1 MEFSEA
7 QELND
12 LLKLSPVTRSR
23 QVSNK
28 SSMSL
33 LESMMNSGLD
43 IESTGSLSPVEFRF
57 RDYSTGQVFQSE
69 TVEPDVKEDEPKA
82 ELDQVA
88 IQVVKDE
95 NFRESYA
102 QSLYKTSSLTESL
115 KNSLFERPE
124 VGLKVLIHLFDRK
137 DKLKVT
143 FPKKTTVEQLVPRI
157 ISAYSRDD
165 RFKSTPLPCGPVAEA
180 YEVRMIDDTDMVIEK
195 TMKVKDLDVDALSLI
210 VNQSYLEAQKHQT
223 DNLGDPSGKLVKVY
237 YEKQCNNVRISPS
250 SHVRSILEKL
260 GVKYGYL
267 SPDEFEFKLVISLED
282 LTQQECDISL
292 DMPVSSLVTDEL
304 KLYRKVYVDTPT
316 FIEKRQE
323 KIIPI
328 KREEE
333 EDVNYNSSR
342 QPMSFA
348 QAIAYK
354 EYEVIKTNTRG
365 KRQKRILGISQFRL
379 SNMTVEQAKKAKI
392 KEKAL
397 EKSEK
402 NILKNK
408 ILSWYESKA
417 HHPEIPMSSIHS
429 VEQDL
434 KNLRVFYI
442 DYTEGKTRKKRAYE
456 TEKSSITVEI
466 ITKLKILTSLV
477 RFI

>member
-7 QELND
+7 HELNE

-23 QVSNK
+23 Q
-28 SSMSL
+28 SSSKTAASL

-43 IESTGSLSPVEFRF
+43 IESARSLSPEEFHSRE
-57 RDYSTGQVFQSE
+57 YSTGLFAPADHQ
-69 TVEPDVKEDEPKA
+69 EPEIKDEPQK
-82 ELDQVA
+82 DQDPIA
-88 IQVVKDE
+88 LHVVRDE
-95 NFRESYA
+95 NFRESYQ
-102 QSLYKTSSLTESL
+102 QSLCKVSSLTESL
-115 KNSLFERPE
+115 RNSLFERPE
-124 VGLKVLIHLFDRK
+124 VGLKLMVYLFGGK
-137 DKLKVT
+137 EKLRITV
-143 FPKKTTVEQLVPRI
+143 PKKTTVEQLVPRI
-157 ISAYSRDD
+157 ISAYARDE

-180 YEVRMIDDTDMVIEK
+180 YEIRMVDDTDMMIEK
-195 TMKVKDLDVDALSLI
+195 SMKVKDLDVDALTFI
-210 VNQSYLEAQKHQT
+210 VNPQFVEAHKSPIT
-223 DNLGDPSGKLVKVY
+223 ILGDPAGKVIKVY
-237 YEKQCNNVRISPS
+237 YEKQCNLVRIRSEAL
-250 SHVRSILEKL
+250 VRHLLEKL
-260 GVKYGYL
+260 QEKYGYL
-267 SPDEFEFKLVISLED
+267 SPDEFEFKVVIALED

-292 DMPVSSLVTDEL
+292 DLPVKFLVTDEL
-304 KLYRKVYVDTPT
+304 KLYKKVYVDTPT
-316 FIEKRQE
+316 FIEKKIE

-333 EDVNYNSSR
+333 EEVSYNSSR

-379 SNMTVEQAKKAKI
+379 ANMTVEQSRKAKI

-417 HHPEIPMSSIHS
+417 HHPEIPMTSVHS
-429 VEQDL
+429 VEQDS
-434 KNLRVFYI
+434 KNLKVFYI

-456 TEKSSITVEI
+456 TEKSSITVEVI
-466 ITKLKILTSLV
+466 SKLKILTSLV
-477 RFI
+477 SCI